1 KGAYNLGDGKY
12 LYSIYK
18 DQDSSEW
25 LGYLKAHVSLA
36 YTPIEEINKNVT
48 VTKNWSIWNNLQ
60 WEKEIEKPQIGSVF
74 SARLKLTNVSNNA
87 VYYKLYKSGK
97 FYGYINAEAVKDL
110 TTTKLNKYVTFSVN
124 NEDFWSSLD

>member
-1 KGAYNLGDGKY
+1 MTSVQINRYLTSKDSGQPIWGNLECTISKGQTTKDKIYFVKGAYNLGDGKY

-60 WEKEIEKPQIGSVF
+60 WEKEIESL
-74 SARLKLTNVSNNA
+74 RLG
-87 VYYKLYKSGK
+87 LY
-97 FYGYINAEAVKDL
+97 FQ
-110 TTTKLNKYVTFSVN
+110 
-124 NEDFWSSLD
+124 LD